1 MVYFDPKFLDFAE
14 KIGQKGKKKNTPEV
28 ADGDHAGPGRV
39 QKAQNGLGDG

>member
-14 KIGQKGKKKNTPEV
+14 KNGQKGQKTTPEV
-28 ADGDHAGPGRV
+28 ADGDHGGPGRV